1 MMQGTPLTGSPYHK
15 LSAEGSDINE
25 KKIVFHEPDDGRM

>member
-1 MMQGTPLTGSPYHK
+1 MGSPYHK
-15 LSAEGSDINE
+15 LAIEGSDINE